1 MPGAADFFEIFIS
14 SAWPECR
21 PPFNSSSEGFYR
33 FPIGGEDVCRN
44 FCAVFFRK
52 RIMLFTKKDASCI
65 AVSLLLIGCG
75 GGGSQNPSRPS
86 SVAGK
91 GMPLTPKP
99 LTTTPA
105 VIVPVTPTPLTTTPA
120 VTTPVTTPVV
130 TTTPVTTT
138 PRISFDAENMTRIK
152 QAHAK
157 GYTGQGVTVGIV
169 DSDFAAWPDQ
179 MGDRIKTRCYET
191 GGKGNGST
199 HGTRVAEVL
208 GGSVAPGVSMLG
220 AVGGPAG
227 ETEQAR
233 ISTEMFDDFLEKDVR
248 IVNLSLASGDI
259 RKANE
264 EDRKRVDMFRDYVK
278 RGMLFVWATGND
290 KQLNPGTHPGLP
302 ALDKSL
308 EEGWLAVTAVNAEG
322 PEKGRISWYANRCG
336 DAAKWCLAAPGDF
349 NSVTGKYRQNGTSF
363 AAPAVAGAAA
373 LVQQAYPWMTGSL
386 LRQTLLSTATD
397 MGDPK
402 IYGWGLLNA
411 GKAVNGPALF
421 DEKLALS
428 NNVIIDFNDVSSV
441 FSNDIAGNAGLIKR
455 GTGTLTLSGQN
466 TYAGVSQVK
475 EGVLSITGSLR
486 SGVEMTSSGTL
497 HADGGRVGGSVNIL
511 AGTLSVTGKGMRI
524 GGDYLST
531 KHATVEKQ
539 MHAPLLIDGKAVLA
553 GDLVLTP
560 PQNQASFGYVTA
572 QGSKDRVLSA
582 TQGIAGTFN
591 RGVSFKDNDN
601 KVVAVSDHPLLNAS
615 LEYGKHE
622 VDMTIQRKNL
632 EQVAAQAFRGDA
644 TRGNAAGN
652 IEKVLHAADDLVA
665 SGSTGG
671 HESFLE
677 SVASLQHTG
686 TLAAAAN
693 VLDSLS
699 GQIHGSAQ
707 ALTFQQSQAVNRDLS
722 NRLAQLGDDEAGGAA
737 TTGFW
742 ASGMGSAGKLAQDGY
757 ASADTSLW
765 GGQFGVDTRL
775 NEKTVVGAAL
785 AYSDSKASF
794 DRFGGQSKS
803 QNIGV
808 SLYGRHAFAAG
819 DKQAYVSGRAG
830 MATVDSRVSRTA
842 LVGSETDELTARHTD
857 SVLSGYVE
865 SGIELPLS
873 EETSMTP
880 FAGLSYDRV
889 KRGGFSESG
898 GPLGLRADSQTYQQ
912 TASLLGVRAKSELNW
927 FVGKSN
933 LQMYAAWQRAFGSG
947 KLDFSAAYNGAA
959 GTDVLVRGIGL
970 ARNTGWLGIGIA
982 TDVSRRWG
990 WYANYDAQF
999 GQAGM
1004 LNNVMSTG
1012 VRVYLD

>member
-1 MPGAADFFEIFIS
+1 
-14 SAWPECR
+14 
-21 PPFNSSSEGFYR
+21 
-33 FPIGGEDVCRN
+33 
-44 FCAVFFRK
+44 
-52 RIMLFTKKDASCI
+52 MLFTKKDASCI

-75 GGGSQNPSRPS
+75 GGGSQNPSKPS

-91 GMPLTPKP
+91 GMPLTPTP
-99 LTTTPA
+99 VTTTPA
-105 VIVPVTPTPLTTTPA
+105 VTTPVTPTPLTTIPA

-130 TTTPVTTT
+130 TTIPVEST
-138 PRISFDAENMTRIK
+138 PRMSFDTENLTGIK

-157 GYTGQGVTVGIV
+157 GYTGQGVTVGII

-179 MGDRIKTRCYET
+179 MGDRIKTRFYEN

-220 AVGGPAG
+220 AAGGPAG
-227 ETEQAR
+227 EPNRAR
-233 ISTEMFDDFLEKDVR
+233 ISTAMLDDFLENDVR

-264 EDRKRVDMFRDYVK
+264 EDRERVRMFRDYV
-278 RGMLFVWATGND
+278 RQGMLFVWATGND
-290 KQLNPGTHPGLP
+290 EQLNPGIHPGLP

-308 EEGWLAVTAVNAEG
+308 EQGWLAVTAVNAEG
-322 PEKGRISWYANRCG
+322 PEKGRISSYANRCG

-349 NSVTGKYRQNGTSF
+349 NSVTGKYRQGGTSF

-397 MGDPK
+397 IGDPE
-402 IYGWGLLNA
+402 IYGWGLLNV

-421 DEKLALS
+421 DEELALKK
-428 NNVIIDFNDVSSV
+428 NVTVDFDDASSV
-441 FSNDIAGNAGLIKR
+441 FRNDIAGNAGLIKE
-455 GTGTLTLSGQN
+455 GTGTLTLAGQN
-466 TYAGVSQVK
+466 TYAGDSSIK
-475 EGVLSITGSLR
+475 NGVLNITGSVRSNVAIGPSGALR
-486 SGVEMTSSGTL
+486 
-497 HADGGRVGGSVNIL
+497 ADGGRVGGNVSNP
-511 AGTLSVTGKGMRI
+511 AGTLDVAGKGLRI
-524 GGDYLST
+524 GGNYSSQKYAVL
-531 KHATVEKQ
+531 EKQ
-539 MHAPLLIDGKAVLA
+539 MHAPLVIDGKATLD
-553 GDLVLTP
+553 GSLVVTP
-560 PQNQASFGYVTA
+560 PQDQKSFGYITS
-572 QGSKDRVLSA
+572 QGSKDRVLTA
-582 TQGIAGTFN
+582 AQGITGA
-591 RGVSFKDNDN
+591 FKPEVGF
-601 KVVAVSDHPLLNAS
+601 KVIDSETQTTSDLPLLHGS
-615 LEYGKHE
+615 LMYGEHA
-622 VDMTIQRKNL
+622 VDLTVRRKNL
-632 EQVAAQAFRGDA
+632 EQLAAQAFHGDA
-644 TRGNAAGN
+644 TRSNAAENIEQVMRSADQLVAAGN
-652 IEKVLHAADDLVA
+652 T
-665 SGSTGG
+665 SGN
-671 HESFLE
+671 ESFLE
-677 SVASLQHTG
+677 STAALQRTSS
-686 TLAAAAN
+686 LAAAAD

-722 NRLAQLGDDEAGGAA
+722 NRLAQLGDGKQGSAA
-737 TTGFW
+737 ATGFW

-775 NEKTVVGAAL
+775 NEQAIVGAAL

-819 DKQAYVSGRAG
+819 GKQAYVSGRAG

-842 LVGSETDELTARHTD
+842 LLGSETDKLTARHTD
-857 SVLSGYVE
+857 SVLSTYVE
-865 SGIELPLS
+865 SGFEQPLS
-873 EETSMTP
+873 EEASMTP

-898 GPLGLRADSQTYQQ
+898 GPFGLRADSQSYQQ

-927 FVGKSN
+927 FAGKSN

-959 GTDVLVRGIGL
+959 RVDVLVRGIGL

-999 GQAGM
+999 GQAGI